1 MVLVDIEMRNS
12 KSSTSV
18 LYESLVDPTAKLA
31 QHAEPDFHISIPK
44 VIAEPSS

>member
-1 MVLVDIEMRNS
+1 MLLVDIEMKNN

-18 LYESLVDPTAKLA
+18 LYKSLVDPTAKLA
-31 QHAEPDFHISIPK
+31 QHSKPDFHISIPK